1 MDKSENYEEKVV
13 YNSFLLEER
22 KNSGELKTT
31 RRKKQLWQKFRISFE
46 KKSSPITNEPIIIYL
61 NFNSDK
67 DLPHNQFR
75 QLTKLL
81 FIE

>member
-1 MDKSENYEEKVV
+1 MIVFFCRKESSVYRKLLDITNNFDKDSEFN
-13 YNSFLLEER
+13 
-22 KNSGELKTT
+22 LK
-31 RRKKQLWQKFRISFE
+31 

-81 FIE
+81 SVE